1 MTHPF
6 ESLTP
11 DCVVDC
17 VEAIGLRSDLRLLAL
32 NSFENRVY
40 QVGIEEADPVI
51 VKFYRP
57 GAGLAHKFWKS
68 TPLRKNWSTTASS
81 VVAPMGL
88 MVRRY
93 GSKGLFD
100 CGVPASW
107 WSRTGAR

>member
-32 NSFENRVY
+32 NSYENRVY

-51 VKFYRP
+51 VKFRNQRFRP
-57 GAGLAHKFWKS
+57 
-68 TPLRKNWSTTASS
+68 
-81 VVAPMGL
+81 
-88 MVRRY
+88 
-93 GSKGLFD
+93 
-100 CGVPASW
+100 
-107 WSRTGAR
+107 